1 MLQQIKT
8 KKTASNLEKKI
19 EKHLF
24 YHLIKTKL
32 FTWSSCGK
40 RLLMYSKFVHQ
51 FVLQGSADGISTGQN
66 GPSPKYFIKQA
77 NTINT
82 IIYNGVSLKD
92 YTLWGI
98 RLMMFNSTFNNIS
111 AISWWSVLLVEETG
125 ENYRP
130 VASHSQ
136 TLSYNVVS
144 STPRH
149 ERNSSSQP

>member
-8 KKTASNLEKKI
+8 KKTARNLEKKL

-82 IIYNGVSLKD
+82 IIYNGVSLKE
-92 YTLWGI
+92 YTLRGI
-98 RLMMFNSTFNNIS
+98 RLMMFNATFNNIS

-125 ENYRP
+125 ENNRP

-136 TLSYNVVS
+136 TLSHNVVS

>member
-8 KKTASNLEKKI
+8 KKTARNLEKKL

-82 IIYNGVSLKD
+82 IIYNGVSLKE
-92 YTLWGI
+92 YTLRGI
-98 RLMMFNSTFNNIS
+98 RLMMFNATFINIS

-125 ENYRP
+125 ENNRP

-136 TLSYNVVS
+136 TLSHNVVS